1 MPFIIQSSFRCGLM
15 QVNCSIL
22 FSTKRMEDK
31 SSNWYISSHSHL
43 QQPSFS
49 SQGICSEQN
58 EICTVCSISCLLSKS
73 HHHPSQVHTFTEK
86 EMHKA
91 TMLWITS
98 PCFIKSFQF
107 CLGTWSTWACSSS
120 EVHKWPFYMHWYALF
135 SYRLVEISGFFLF
148 SFL

>member
-31 SSNWYISSHSHL
+31 ASNWYISSHSHL

-58 EICTVCSISCLLSKS
+58 EIRTVCSISCLLSKS

-98 PCFIKSFQF
+98 SCFIKSFQF
-107 CLGTWSTWACSSS
+107 CLGTWSTWAGSSS

-135 SYRLVEISGFFLF
+135 SYRLAEISGFFLF